1 MCTSIPFSRPGGVRL
16 SPETCLGQK
25 LQEFELNRKPDILF
39 TQEKETF
46 Q

>member
-1 MCTSIPFSRPGGVRL
+1 MCTSISFSRPCAVRL
-16 SPETCLGQK
+16 SSEACLGQK

-39 TQEKETF
+39 AQEKEIF